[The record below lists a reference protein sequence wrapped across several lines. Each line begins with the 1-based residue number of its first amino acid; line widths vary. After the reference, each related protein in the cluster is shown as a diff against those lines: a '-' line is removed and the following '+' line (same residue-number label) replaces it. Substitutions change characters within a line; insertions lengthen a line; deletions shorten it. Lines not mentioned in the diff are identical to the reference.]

1 MFAVVLKN
9 TILILFIVCIGY
21 FLIDN
26 HLNEIDNETNTIVKK
41 NVKKSISES
50 KSVFKDIIANAN
62 AQKDSKPELKT
73 IVDDVEKNTT
83 DLMDISLEQH
93 VEESTSNPMKL
104 KVDEGMKEIYNYV
117 FNDRKA
123 NEELSSIYDAT
134 KVSNV
139 NKDETILCEN
149 KEEIKIKNM
158 CNDPIG
164 DHHKEISYKHIEFTP
179 LSKQSMY
186 DFVDKNI

>member
-26 HLNEIDNETNTIVKK
+26 HLNEIDNETNTIEKK